1 MFSDKSDKTMKKELI
16 YGQHL
21 LGKIDTKFKVKI
33 YVTDTEVHI
42 KGPKNHCPGAKD
54 EVE

>member
-1 MFSDKSDKTMKKELI
+1 MFSDKPDKTMKSELI

-33 YVTDTEVHI
+33 YVTDTEVSI
-42 KGPKNHCPGAKD
+42 KGPK
-54 EVE
+54 